1 LPLRKIFKKPIE
13 IIENIALFLKTAK
26 IIIFYLKK
34 IKARFVGVFF
44 SPKMGFLFI
53 WKVCFSREGIA
64 K

>member
-1 LPLRKIFKKPIE
+1 MPLRKIFKKPIE

-34 IKARFVGVFF
+34 IKARFVGGFF
-44 SPKMGFLFI
+44 HQKWDFFFI